1 MARYLRT
8 VGRNGSI
15 LEVMIKDWL
24 CKIKPLAF
32 WTWIKNFWLR
42 LRYNCHNLKLRFS
55 AFWSLTDRSLWFIF
69 GALGLVLTVMG
80 VLMYNTVDGKAV
92 NRDLTCLARNVYYE
106 ARGESEKG
114 KKAVAKV
121 TLNRVASNRFPN
133 SICEVVYEQRWDR
146 RRRRFVGAFAWTEF
160 DSVPSPKSRQWKKS
174 WKAAEEVYQNPDS
187 VQLKGALFYH
197 ATRIKPRWAK
207 QKKRIKRIG
216 RHIFYR

>member
-1 MARYLRT
+1 MLSG
-8 VGRNGSI
+8 GRNGSI
-15 LEVMIKDWL
+15 LENMINGWL
-24 CKIKPLAF
+24 KKIKSLGL
-32 WTWIKNFWLR
+32 WMWMKNLWLR
-42 LRYNCHNLKLRFS
+42 VRYNGHNLKLRMS
-55 AFWSLTDRSLWFIF
+55 AFWSLTDRSLWFVF
-69 GALGLVLTVMG
+69 GALGLVFMAMG

-106 ARGESEKG
+106 ARGESEQG

-121 TLNRVASNRFPN
+121 TLNRVASSRFPN
-133 SICEVVYEQRWDR
+133 SICEVVYEQRWDK

-160 DSVPSPKSRQWKKS
+160 DSVPSPKSKQWKKA
-174 WKAAEEVYQNPDS
+174 WQAAEAVYQNPDS

-197 ATRIKPRWAK
+197 ATRIKPRWAR